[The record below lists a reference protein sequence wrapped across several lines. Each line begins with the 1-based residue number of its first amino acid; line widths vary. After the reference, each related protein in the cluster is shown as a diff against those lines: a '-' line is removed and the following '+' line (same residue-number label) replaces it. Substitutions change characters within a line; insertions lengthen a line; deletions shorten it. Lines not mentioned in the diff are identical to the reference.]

1 MAKLSIEKK
10 TKLIYSGELIL
21 FSVIFLILGVL
32 ELVKVITLSD
42 RFQLIFKILTLIG
55 ASWLVIDFVWM
66 MLSKKRKE
74 RNSFLDKVMMLP
86 LAAYLYG
93 FDIAGFV
100 YPRNYEY
107 YQIGVPIAFFYIAC
121 AYLFQGIYHY
131 HKPIPMI
138 IEAIEEEEKKLLE
151 EAEAKEEKP
160 EENKTEEKSD
170 E

>member
-21 FSVIFLILGVL
+21 FSVIFLVLGVL
-32 ELVKVITLSD
+32 ELVKIITLSD

-55 ASWLVIDFVWM
+55 ASWLVIDFIWM

-74 RNSFLDKVMMLP
+74 RNSFMDKVMMLP

-93 FDIAGFV
+93 FDIAGFI
-100 YPRNYEY
+100 YPRTYEY
-107 YQIGVPIAFFYIAC
+107 YQIGVSIAFFYIAC

-151 EAEAKEEKP
+151 EAEAKEKSQ
-160 EENKTEEKSD
+160 ENVTEEKSD